1 MNRRKHWWL
10 AILAVVVCYCV
21 LSFYR
26 IGAAQSGS
34 VPTLANAPK
43 DRQAMIANLEE
54 IKNLLK
60 EQNDL
65 LRSGKVKV
73 VIVKETND

>member
-1 MNRRKHWWL
+1 MNRRNQWWL
-10 AILAVVVCYCV
+10 PILAVVVCYCV

-26 IGAAQSGS
+26 IGAAQSSS

-73 VIVKETND
+73 VVVPEARE